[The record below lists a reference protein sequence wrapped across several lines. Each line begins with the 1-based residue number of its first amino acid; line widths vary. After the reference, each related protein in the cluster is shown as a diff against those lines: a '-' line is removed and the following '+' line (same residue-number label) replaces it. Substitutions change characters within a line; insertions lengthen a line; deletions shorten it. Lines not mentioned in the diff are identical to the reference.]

1 MLALV
6 HIHNVKII
14 YRFPRRVSGLN
25 YLGRYRGYCLWQS
38 LARFDVAYLLGC
50 IVLAANYTSDSA
62 PKIKKLLISMGYVK
76 LQIRS
81 VCRSPLKIGYLS
93 YRFFDWNLEIMQ
105 CVAVSYANAGR
116 GFDKIKRKS

>member
-1 MLALV
+1 MILPLA
-6 HIHNVKII
+6 K
-14 YRFPRRVSGLN
+14 PRVGSRLNCRVT
-25 YLGRYRGYCLWQS
+25 RM
-38 LARFDVAYLLGC
+38 
-50 IVLAANYTSDSA
+50 LAANYTSDSA